1 MSQVSDQNILLK
13 AQLSAAGAN
22 QATQNGA
29 GSLHD
34 QLEIEQLTKQL
45 QALTQEHSHQKT
57 KVLFYEAE
65 NTRLLSEIEQMKVAQ
80 ISSVQL
86 HDENAQLTTKIGAMT
101 KDQEDL
107 LELLADQ
114 DLKLKDYRRKMR
126 ELGQP
131 VEASDDEN

>member
-22 QATQNGA
+22 QAIQNGT
-29 GSLHD
+29 GSPQD
-34 QLEIEQLTKQL
+34 QFELEQLKKQL
-45 QALTQEHSHQKT
+45 HVLTQENSHQKT

-65 NTRLLSEIEQMKVAQ
+65 NTRLLSELEQTKVAQ

-86 HDENAQLTTKIGAMT
+86 HDENSQLTSKIGAMT
-101 KDQEDL
+101 KDQDDL

-126 ELGQP
+126 ELGQQ